1 MRTAIGTLRGRV
13 GAAALAVALASQAS
27 GETLDDAWRL
37 ALESDSKV
45 AAAVAQSDAA
55 AAELAVARA
64 ARRPNLTAS
73 SSTSRFR
80 DAPAFDFSGAG
91 LPIVLPLFGGNTFTT
106 AEARVSVPVYSGG
119 AVAATIASAGAAHDS
134 RERAVAA
141 VIAAVK
147 LGVAQAYLGV
157 LRAQSALDVARSATA
172 SLRAHAKDVEDM
184 RRSGAVPTN
193 DYLAAT
199 VSLAD
204 AEQRELQADR
214 GLAIA
219 RAAYNRATGRPLD
232 ASVAVE
238 ALPESFSVVPAPA
251 TLTELVANART
262 SRAEL
267 ASLDAAASAWTA
279 RAEAAQAGRRP
290 QLVVSGGYTYLEN
303 DVLNRR
309 DYWSVALG
317 VRWSPF
323 DGGRTRE
330 TAAALHRQSDAAA
343 AQRRDETLA
352 VELEVTTAWHLRD
365 AARARLAVAASAVQ
379 QADENLRVVRD
390 RYRNGEGT
398 NTEVLDA
405 EALRTLT
412 LGNRDS
418 ARYDAILSDL
428 ELAHAAARL

>member
-1 MRTAIGTLRGRV
+1 MTTSPIRL
-13 GAAALAVALASQAS
+13 GAAILLAALSSRVSA
-27 GETLDDAWRL
+27 ETLEDAWRL
-37 ALESDSKV
+37 ALGSDLKV
-45 AAAVAQSDAA
+45 VAAVAQTDAA
-55 AAELAVARA
+55 AAELAAARA
-64 ARRPNLTAS
+64 ARLPNLTAS

-80 DAPAFDFSGAG
+80 DPPAFDFSGAG
-91 LPIVLPLFGGNTFTT
+91 LPVVLPLFGGNAFTM

-119 AVAATIASAGAAHDS
+119 AVAATIASADAAHDS
-134 RERAVAA
+134 RERAAAA
-141 VIAAVK
+141 VISSVK
-147 LGVAQAYLGV
+147 LGVAEAYLGV
-157 LRAQSALDVARSATA
+157 LRAESALDVARSATA
-172 SLRAHAKDVEDM
+172 SLRAHADDIEDM

-193 DYLAAT
+193 DYLAAA

-214 GLAIA
+214 ALAIA
-219 RAAYNRATGRPLD
+219 RATYNRATGRPLD
-232 ASVAVE
+232 AGVTVE
-238 ALPESFSVVPAPA
+238 VLPAAYSAAPPGA
-251 TLTELVANART
+251 TLTELVASARA

-267 ASLDAAASAWTA
+267 ASLDAAATAWTA
-279 RAEAAQAGRRP
+279 RAEAARAGRRP
-290 QLVVSGGYTYLEN
+290 QLSLSGGYTYLEN

-309 DYWSVALG
+309 DYWSVTLG

-330 TAAALHRQSDAAA
+330 TATALGRQSDAAVA
-343 AQRRDETLA
+343 ERNDEALA

-365 AARARLAVAASAVQ
+365 AARARLTVTASAVQ

-405 EALRTLT
+405 DALRTLT
-412 LGNRDS
+412 LGNLDS

-428 ELAHAAARL
+428 RLAHAAGRL

>member
-1 MRTAIGTLRGRV
+1 MTTLKTRLPT
-13 GAAALAVALASQAS
+13 AALLATLASHAS
-27 GETLDDAWRL
+27 AETLEDAWRL
-37 ALESDSKV
+37 GLGADLKV
-45 AAAVAQSDAA
+45 AAAVAETEAA
-55 AAELAVARA
+55 AADLAAARA
-64 ARRPNLTAS
+64 ARLPNLTAS
-73 SSTSRFR
+73 STTTRFR
-80 DAPAFDFSGAG
+80 DPPGFDFSGAG
-91 LPIVLPLFGGNTFTT
+91 LPLVLPLFGGNTFTM
-106 AEARVSVPVYSGG
+106 AQAQVSMPVYSGG
-119 AVAATIASAGAAHDS
+119 AVTAAIASADATHSS
-134 RERAVAA
+134 RERAVGA
-141 VIAAVK
+141 VTAGVK
-147 LGVAQAYLGV
+147 LGVAEAYIGV
-157 LRAQSALDVARSATA
+157 LRAQSALEVARSATA
-172 SLRAHAKDVEDM
+172 SLRAHAADVEDM

-193 DYLAAT
+193 DSLAAA

-232 ASVAVE
+232 AGVVVE
-238 ALPESFSVVPAPA
+238 ALPPAFSATPDGA
-251 TLTELVANART
+251 TLAELVASARA

-267 ASLDAAASAWTA
+267 ASLDAAATAWNA
-279 RAEAAQAGRRP
+279 RAEATRAGRRP
-290 QLVVSGGYTYLEN
+290 QLTLSGGYTYLEN
-303 DVLNRR
+303 EVLNRR

-330 TAAALHRQSDAAA
+330 AAAALRRQSDAAV
-343 AQRRDETLA
+343 AQRNDEART
-352 VELEVTTAWHLRD
+352 VELEVTTAWHQRD
-365 AARARLAVAASAVQ
+365 SARARLAVAASAVQ

-412 LGNRDS
+412 LGNLDS

-428 ELAHAAARL
+428 RLAHAAGRL